1 MAMKRTGLAL
11 LALLWSA
18 PAFAACPAGQSEMLT
33 ARLYFGQSMN
43 GRAIAAAAWRD
54 FLMRTVTPRFP
65 AGFTV
70 YDAQGQWRNPA
81 TRAVTREASKVIE
94 IVAPDTRELRDGIEA
109 VRGNYIARFH
119 QQAVGLTIFA
129 VCGTF
134 Q

>member
-1 MAMKRTGLAL
+1 MKKVSLVL

-18 PAFAACPAGQSEMLT
+18 PAFAACPAGQSGMLT

-43 GRAIAAAAWRD
+43 GRAIAPAAWQD
-54 FLMRTVTPRFP
+54 FLVRTVTPRF
-65 AGFTV
+65 ASGFTV
-70 YDAQGQWRNPA
+70 YDAQGQWRDPA

-94 IVAPDTRELRDGIEA
+94 DVAPDTRALHTGIAEI
-109 VRGNYIARFH
+109 RRNYAARFH
-119 QQAVGLTIFA
+119 QQSVGLTTFP

>member
-1 MAMKRTGLAL
+1 MKRTGLAL

-18 PAFAACPAGQSEMLT
+18 PAFAACPAGQGEMLT
-33 ARLYFGQSMN
+33 VRLYFGQSMN

-54 FLMRTVTPRFP
+54 FLTRTVTPRF
-65 AGFTV
+65 ASGFTV
-70 YDAQGQWRNPA
+70 YDAQGQWRDPA

-94 IVAPDTRELRDGIEA
+94 AVAPDTRALRTGIEA
-109 VRGNYIARFH
+109 IRRNYVARFH
-119 QQAVGLTIFA
+119 QQSVGMTTFA